1 MAIIKKFRIKSFKKE
16 KSIISLK
23 NISISFDNHYQI
35 LDNISLDIP
44 KGQVLGLLGPNG
56 AGKSTIMN
64 IISGLLTPGHGS
76 IVIKGID
83 VTNYPIFLRTRKF
96 KISIIPQY
104 GGLFASLNAEE
115 NLKAV
120 GEIMIKDEKFRA
132 IRIDELI
139 SKFELDAVR
148 KVEAKNLSGG
158 LKRRLVIA
166 MGLIGNPEILLMDE
180 PLAALDPQ
188 TIQMLQN
195 IIVTLQTDLNLTII
209 ITDHQAADLLRV
221 CDKAVILSNSKIV
234 AYGSPSELMNNENA
248 NKFYF
253 GKNFNFK

>member
-1 MAIIKKFRIKSFKKE
+1 MAIIKKFRIKSFKNE

-76 IVIKGID
+76 IEIKGID

-120 GEIMIKDEKFRA
+120 GEIMIKDEKFRT

-139 SKFELDAVR
+139 SKF
-148 KVEAKNLSGG
+148 
-158 LKRRLVIA
+158 
-166 MGLIGNPEILLMDE
+166 
-180 PLAALDPQ
+180 
-188 TIQMLQN
+188 
-195 IIVTLQTDLNLTII
+195 
-209 ITDHQAADLLRV
+209 
-221 CDKAVILSNSKIV
+221 
-234 AYGSPSELMNNENA
+234 
-248 NKFYF
+248 
-253 GKNFNFK
+253 

>member
-1 MAIIKKFRIKSFKKE
+1 MGYS
-16 KSIISLK
+16 
-23 NISISFDNHYQI
+23 
-35 LDNISLDIP
+35 
-44 KGQVLGLLGPNG
+44 
-56 AGKSTIMN
+56 
-64 IISGLLTPGHGS
+64 
-76 IVIKGID
+76 
-83 VTNYPIFLRTRKF
+83 PI
-96 KISIIPQY
+96 
-104 GGLFASLNAEE
+104 
-115 NLKAV
+115 
-120 GEIMIKDEKFRA
+120 GEIMIKDEKFRT

-195 IIVTLQTDLNLTII
+195 IIVTLQSDLNLTII

>member
-1 MAIIKKFRIKSFKKE
+1 MAIIKKFRIKSFKNE

-120 GEIMIKDEKFRA
+120 GEIMIKDEKFRT

>member
-1 MAIIKKFRIKSFKKE
+1 MAIIKKFRIKSFKNE
-16 KSIISLK
+16 KFIISLK

-76 IVIKGID
+76 IKIKGID

-120 GEIMIKDEKFRA
+120 GEIMIKDEKFRT

-195 IIVTLQTDLNLTII
+195 IIVTLQADLNLTII

>member
-1 MAIIKKFRIKSFKKE
+1 
-16 KSIISLK
+16 
-23 NISISFDNHYQI
+23 
-35 LDNISLDIP
+35 
-44 KGQVLGLLGPNG
+44 
-56 AGKSTIMN
+56 MN

-209 ITDHQAADLLRV
+209 VTDHQAADLLRV

>member
-1 MAIIKKFRIKSFKKE
+1 MAIIKKFRIKSFKNE